1 MKAPAKPAAK
11 ATKATI
17 APVKPAEVTPETLE
31 PAVIPKKTG
40 GVGSILAAP
49 VPSFMNSLN
58 PPKPASR
65 ASEAAE
71 PESYGEAE
79 ELTKEELKALRAML
93 IEERER
99 TLVKLQEHVNEVTG
113 ESDNL
118 PDEMDLATRQSEQ
131 AYLLRLADKEQ
142 KKLQEIDRA
151 LAKFERGEYGY
162 CEGTGEPIGMKR
174 LALRPWARHGIE
186 FKERLERERGGRAK
200 PGQ

>member
-1 MKAPAKPAAK
+1 
-11 ATKATI
+11 
-17 APVKPAEVTPETLE
+17 
-31 PAVIPKKTG
+31 
-40 GVGSILAAP
+40 
-49 VPSFMNSLN
+49 
-58 PPKPASR
+58 
-65 ASEAAE
+65 
-71 PESYGEAE
+71 
-79 ELTKEELKALRAML
+79 
-93 IEERER
+93 
-99 TLVKLQEHVNEVTG
+99 
-113 ESDNL
+113 
-118 PDEMDLATRQSEQ
+118 MDLATRQSEQ

>member
-1 MKAPAKPAAK
+1 M
-11 ATKATI
+11 
-17 APVKPAEVTPETLE
+17 
-31 PAVIPKKTG
+31 IPKKTG